1 MDEQSHRVALLSALT
16 DLRLLRAAFVG
27 FAAFAVYHAP
37 AGADEIG
44 RYLRQQRIVYQVPA
58 IVVGIIRGGKLIDSR
73 ALGSANVEL
82 NVPASARQVY
92 EIGSISKQFTAYA
105 ILILYEEGK
114 VDLTAPIGRYLPELP
129 APWAAP
135 TLHELMSH
143 TSGLP
148 DFEDAFGYGV
158 YRETPSDEDF
168 QNRLLT
174 LPIESEPGKKWKYS
188 NTNYWLLAR
197 VVERLSGVRY
207 AQFMQD
213 RVFGPLGMKSTRA
226 ALPSQILM
234 ARAAGY
240 RLVDGELQ
248 NREPMQPNTGRGL
261 GDIATTVEDM
271 ARWEQEQ
278 RAPRLVKSETSRLA
292 RQPVTLSDGSTTKYG
307 YGWFADDTFPTPALS
322 HNGQTAG
329 FVAEYLRIPDRDL
342 AIVVF
347 ANCYGAPGMATRIAR
362 LADPALR
369 GPELKP
375 VANADARQTERIR
388 ELASTAAQAQS
399 GWHEEWFTA
408 EFWAEI
414 RPYLPEVEA
423 AYRRRGAMRSVIPV
437 GPNGVRAQEKPKFR
451 VAFKNVTRLMVFEF
465 DDDGRIKGISSE
477 DQ

>member
-1 MDEQSHRVALLSALT
+1 
-16 DLRLLRAAFVG
+16 
-27 FAAFAVYHAP
+27 
-37 AGADEIG
+37 
-44 RYLRQQRIVYQVPA
+44 
-58 IVVGIIRGGKLIDSR
+58 
-73 ALGSANVEL
+73 
-82 NVPASARQVY
+82 
-92 EIGSISKQFTAYA
+92 
-105 ILILYEEGK
+105 
-114 VDLTAPIGRYLPELP
+114 
-129 APWAAP
+129 
-135 TLHELMSH
+135 MSH

-168 QNRLLT
+168 QKRLLA

-197 VVERLSGVRY
+197 VIERLSGVSY
-207 AQFMQD
+207 AKFMQD
-213 RVFGPLGMKSTRA
+213 RVFNPLGMKSTRA

-240 RLVDGELQ
+240 RLVGGELQ
-248 NREPMQPNTGRGL
+248 NREAIQPNTGRGL

-278 RAPRLVKSETSRLA
+278 RAPRLVKPETSRLA

-329 FVAEYLRIPDRDL
+329 FVSEYLRVPARDL

-347 ANCYGAPGMATRIAR
+347 TNRYGAPGMATRIAR

-375 VANADARQTERIR
+375 VTNANARQTELIR
-388 ELASTAAQAQS
+388 ELASTAVQAQS
-399 GWHEEWFTA
+399 GWREEWFTA
-408 EFWAEI
+408 DFWADI
-414 RPYLPEVEA
+414 RPYLSDIEA
-423 AYRRRGAMRSVIPV
+423 SYRRRGPLRSVIPV
-437 GPNGVRAQEKPKFR
+437 GPYGVQAQEKPKYR
-451 VAFKNVTRLMVFEF
+451 VTFKNVTRVMAFEF
-465 DDDGRIKGISSE
+465 DDNGKIKDISSE